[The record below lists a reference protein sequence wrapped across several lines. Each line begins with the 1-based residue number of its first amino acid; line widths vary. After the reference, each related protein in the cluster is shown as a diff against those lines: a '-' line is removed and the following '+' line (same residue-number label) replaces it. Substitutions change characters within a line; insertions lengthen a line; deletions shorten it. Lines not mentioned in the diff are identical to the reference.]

1 MTTEERQALEALRD
15 PPTNPPNIAEDS
27 DDFNLGDIWDGTD
40 ALPISHAGGEFRD
53 LARATDT
60 HIRKDQDGAHRV
72 QRVDNRTRRD
82 RVLRRNLAFN
92 EQIQI
97 MSESYLIWSLEK
109 SQKGFKSFYDRLRSE
124 ETEVT
129 DLNGGQWPVTVVDAF
144 FAEKFVLKI
153 SSTDRTIASALVR
166 QGVMPC
172 SPISP
177 VAGITLEAL
186 ELYRV
191 AHLRNPHLSIQ
202 AFVKTICDLHGV
214 EFHRHISRQ
223 FSIALDIY
231 LQIRRVVASLINKS
245 LRRDSP
251 DWRLKHACPAC
262 TYTLTDEEKLHFKIL
277 YAMDGNDSLKR
288 ILRRSLDDD
297 DDSLGLS
304 SELPTGQVLV
314 SDRYLSRNFVE
325 QFAQDTPCDTGANS
339 LAENSCEGRW
349 KNMDDAKT
357 KKAWG
362 IYDETGVFV
371 AVCRHGFCLLIADMV
386 QSGERAKYPLAI
398 VAKLLDAFGDD
409 LGGGYDIGCQF
420 QTTLDNSSLGPLA
433 RSLRHSCL
441 VGAFHGHAHRRLCQ
455 LFSLTTYIKGIGIED
470 LETCERTF
478 SKSNSLASALRY
490 TSVFHR
496 QQAIDSYFEHNDEL
510 EVYGNLS
517 NFLHGNYKQALEIIA
532 NGEAVLPKVMQ
543 ELKVE
548 DESVFECWL
557 EDEKIYLKGLTREP
571 EEETLQMEYWQRLVN
586 LSASKVALDAGMN
599 MFGTH
604 NTPSYGADIGNTRKV
619 ESTRRHALEDY
630 ERNLKLVQLLECKLG
645 IIARWV
651 PEDEE
656 WQKAGRLVANRKY
669 QRALDRLEGLVVA
682 RIFELAKMNRAG
694 TGYKLRKHIARA
706 LQTRSAAI
714 RSALNTYNNL
724 ASAVYPPR
732 QILKWEDVVEY
743 AFLAD
748 FELLRKTRSDVSQL
762 PWSSPAAR
770 SGMDLYF
777 KMCRARE
784 EICRLNIEVRRLV
797 TYIRDEDKYLR
808 VCEDRL
814 TVANPALAHQ
824 IAIHRNIRGRFN
836 SRHIKRLNDI
846 SKLPGFN
853 GTLVPGLSACTGIGE
868 SASMPD
874 PLIPAN
880 VFAAHIPAHNPSSP
894 IGADTQEDLDEEE
907 IAEEVAEEASR
918 SLQDIITITADFSQ
932 LQVVDNGE
940 VEE

>member
-1 MTTEERQALEALRD
+1 
-15 PPTNPPNIAEDS
+15 
-27 DDFNLGDIWDGTD
+27 
-40 ALPISHAGGEFRD
+40 
-53 LARATDT
+53 
-60 HIRKDQDGAHRV
+60 
-72 QRVDNRTRRD
+72 
-82 RVLRRNLAFN
+82 
-92 EQIQI
+92 
-97 MSESYLIWSLEK
+97 
-109 SQKGFKSFYDRLRSE
+109 
-124 ETEVT
+124 
-129 DLNGGQWPVTVVDAF
+129 
-144 FAEKFVLKI
+144 
-153 SSTDRTIASALVR
+153 
-166 QGVMPC
+166 MPC

-304 SELPTGQVLV
+304 SKLPTGQVLV

-339 LAENSCEGRW
+339 LAENSCEGRLE
-349 KNMDDAKT
+349 KYGRCET
-357 KKAWG
+357 KKLG
-362 IYDETGVFV
+362 VFMTKTGVFV

-386 QSGERAKYPLAI
+386 QSGERYSTVQKYPLAI

-420 QTTLDNSSLGPLA
+420 QTTLDNSSLGPPWA
-433 RSLRHSCL
+433 RSLHHSL
-441 VGAFHGHAHRRLCQ
+441 PGWR

-490 TSVFHR
+490 TSVFHC

-517 NFLHGNYKQALEIIA
+517 NFLHGNYNQALEIIA
-532 NGEAVLPKVMQ
+532 NGEAVLP
-543 ELKVE
+543 
-548 DESVFECWL
+548 
-557 EDEKIYLKGLTREP
+557 KGLTREP

-586 LSASKVALDAGMN
+586 LSAS
-599 MFGTH
+599 
-604 NTPSYGADIGNTRKV
+604 
-619 ESTRRHALEDY
+619 
-630 ERNLKLVQLLECKLG
+630 
-645 IIARWV
+645 
-651 PEDEE
+651 
-656 WQKAGRLVANRKY
+656 KAGRLVANRKY

-694 TGYKLRKHIARA
+694 TGA

>member
-1 MTTEERQALEALRD
+1 
-15 PPTNPPNIAEDS
+15 
-27 DDFNLGDIWDGTD
+27 
-40 ALPISHAGGEFRD
+40 
-53 LARATDT
+53 
-60 HIRKDQDGAHRV
+60 
-72 QRVDNRTRRD
+72 
-82 RVLRRNLAFN
+82 
-92 EQIQI
+92 
-97 MSESYLIWSLEK
+97 
-109 SQKGFKSFYDRLRSE
+109 
-124 ETEVT
+124 
-129 DLNGGQWPVTVVDAF
+129 
-144 FAEKFVLKI
+144 
-153 SSTDRTIASALVR
+153 
-166 QGVMPC
+166 MPC

-441 VGAFHGHAHRRLCQ
+441 VGAFHGHAHRRLC
-455 LFSLTTYIKGIGIED
+455 IGIED

-510 EVYGNLS
+510 EVYGNL
-517 NFLHGNYKQALEIIA
+517 LYIIA

-557 EDEKIYLKGLTREP
+557 EDEKIYLK
-571 EEETLQMEYWQRLVN
+571 ETLQMEYWQRLVN

-932 LQVVDNGE
+932 LQLVVYDSE
-940 VEE
+940 HEEAIRGSNS

>member
-1 MTTEERQALEALRD
+1 
-15 PPTNPPNIAEDS
+15 
-27 DDFNLGDIWDGTD
+27 
-40 ALPISHAGGEFRD
+40 
-53 LARATDT
+53 
-60 HIRKDQDGAHRV
+60 
-72 QRVDNRTRRD
+72 
-82 RVLRRNLAFN
+82 
-92 EQIQI
+92 
-97 MSESYLIWSLEK
+97 
-109 SQKGFKSFYDRLRSE
+109 
-124 ETEVT
+124 
-129 DLNGGQWPVTVVDAF
+129 
-144 FAEKFVLKI
+144 
-153 SSTDRTIASALVR
+153 
-166 QGVMPC
+166 
-172 SPISP
+172 
-177 VAGITLEAL
+177 
-186 ELYRV
+186 
-191 AHLRNPHLSIQ
+191 
-202 AFVKTICDLHGV
+202 
-214 EFHRHISRQ
+214 
-223 FSIALDIY
+223 
-231 LQIRRVVASLINKS
+231 
-245 LRRDSP
+245 
-251 DWRLKHACPAC
+251 
-262 TYTLTDEEKLHFKIL
+262 
-277 YAMDGNDSLKR
+277 
-288 ILRRSLDDD
+288 
-297 DDSLGLS
+297 
-304 SELPTGQVLV
+304 
-314 SDRYLSRNFVE
+314 
-325 QFAQDTPCDTGANS
+325 
-339 LAENSCEGRW
+339 
-349 KNMDDAKT
+349 MDDAKT

-371 AVCRHGFCLLIADMV
+371 AVCCHGFCLLIADMV

-433 RSLRHSCL
+433 VMS
-441 VGAFHGHAHRRLCQ
+441 AF
-455 LFSLTTYIKGIGIED
+455 FIIKGIGIED

-490 TSVFHR
+490 TSIFHR
-496 QQAIDSYFEHNDEL
+496 QQAIDSYFKHNDEL

-548 DESVFECWL
+548 DESVFECLL
-557 EDEKIYLKGLTREP
+557 EDKKIYLKGLTREP

-586 LSASKVALDAGMN
+586 LSASKVALDTGMN
-599 MFGTH
+599 MFGMH
-604 NTPSYGADIGNTRKV
+604 NTPSYGADIGNTHKV

-706 LQTRSAAI
+706 LQTRSATI
-714 RSALNTYNNL
+714 RSTLNTYNNL

-748 FELLRKTRSDVSQL
+748 FELLRKTHSDVSQL

-784 EICRLNIEVRRLV
+784 EICRLNIEVCRLV

-824 IAIHRNIRGRFN
+824 ITIHRNIHGRFN
-836 SRHIKRLNDI
+836 SRHIKRLDDI

-853 GTLVPGLSACTGIGE
+853 GTLVHGLSACTGIGE

-907 IAEEVAEEASR
+907 IAEEVTEEASR

>member
-1 MTTEERQALEALRD
+1 MGSTNRVSKVIKHRVLVLQAASCKQRRETRLQAMTTEERQALEALRD

-53 LARATDT
+53 LARGVLGEVWKL
-60 HIRKDQDGAHRV
+60 KDQDGAHRV

-144 FAEKFVLKI
+144 CGIPSATSHINFQLHLTYIFKSDGLWPR
-153 SSTDRTIASALVR
+153 SSTNPSDATRLTGASN
-166 QGVMPC
+166 M
-172 SPISP
+172 
-177 VAGITLEAL
+177 
-186 ELYRV
+186 
-191 AHLRNPHLSIQ
+191 H
-202 AFVKTICDLHGV
+202 
-214 EFHRHISRQ
+214 
-223 FSIALDIY
+223 
-231 LQIRRVVASLINKS
+231 
-245 LRRDSP
+245 
-251 DWRLKHACPAC
+251 CPAC

-304 SELPTGQVLV
+304 SELPTGQSSLHRIRHVI
-314 SDRYLSRNFVE
+314 RE
-325 QFAQDTPCDTGANS
+325 PIHGA
-339 LAENSCEGRW
+339 
-349 KNMDDAKT
+349 
-357 KKAWG
+357 
-362 IYDETGVFV
+362 
-371 AVCRHGFCLLIADMV
+371 
-386 QSGERAKYPLAI
+386 ERGACKYPLAI

-409 LGGGYDIGCQF
+409 LGGNWYR
-420 QTTLDNSSLGPLA
+420 
-433 RSLRHSCL
+433 RS
-441 VGAFHGHAHRRLCQ
+441 GDF
-455 LFSLTTYIKGIGIED
+455 
-470 LETCERTF
+470 
-478 SKSNSLASALRY
+478 
-490 TSVFHR
+490 VFHR

-517 NFLHGNYKQALEIIA
+517 LEIIA

-656 WQKAGRLVANRKY
+656 WQKAGRLVWSWLAF
-669 QRALDRLEGLVVA
+669 
-682 RIFELAKMNRAG
+682 FELAKMNRAG

-706 LQTRSAAI
+706 LQTRSA
-714 RSALNTYNNL
+714 RHQC
-724 ASAVYPPR
+724 PPSTHTTTLPVR
-732 QILKWEDVVEY
+732 CTLPGKY
-743 AFLAD
+743 SSGRMLSSTPFLAD

-777 KMCRARE
+777 KCVEHAR
-784 EICRLNIEVRRLV
+784 RFVVLNIEVRCLV

-814 TVANPALAHQ
+814 TVANPCPCPS

>member
-53 LARATDT
+53 LARGVLGEVWKL
-60 HIRKDQDGAHRV
+60 KDQDGAHRV

-109 SQKGFKSFYDRLRSE
+109 SQKGFKSFYDCLRSK

-153 SSTDRTIASALVR
+153 SSTDHTIASAL
-166 QGVMPC
+166 
-172 SPISP
+172 
-177 VAGITLEAL
+177 
-186 ELYRV
+186 
-191 AHLRNPHLSIQ
+191 
-202 AFVKTICDLHGV
+202 
-214 EFHRHISRQ
+214 
-223 FSIALDIY
+223 
-231 LQIRRVVASLINKS
+231 
-245 LRRDSP
+245 
-251 DWRLKHACPAC
+251 
-262 TYTLTDEEKLHFKIL
+262 
-277 YAMDGNDSLKR
+277 
-288 ILRRSLDDD
+288 
-297 DDSLGLS
+297 
-304 SELPTGQVLV
+304 VLV

-325 QFAQDTPCDTGANS
+325 QFARDTPCDTGANS
-339 LAENSCEGRW
+339 ESGRELMRRPVE
-349 KNMDDAKT
+349 KYGRCKD

-371 AVCRHGFCLLIADMV
+371 AVCRHGFCLLITDMV
-386 QSGERAKYPLAI
+386 QSGEQYSNSAKYPLAI
-398 VAKLLDAFGDD
+398 VAKLLDAFGND
-409 LGGGYDIGCQF
+409 LGSGYDIGC
-420 QTTLDNSSLGPLA
+420 
-433 RSLRHSCL
+433 
-441 VGAFHGHAHRRLCQ
+441 
-455 LFSLTTYIKGIGIED
+455 IGIKD

-496 QQAIDSYFEHNDEL
+496 QQAIDSYFEHNNEL

-586 LSASKVALDAGMN
+586 LSASN
-599 MFGTH
+599 M
-604 NTPSYGADIGNTRKV
+604 
-619 ESTRRHALEDY
+619 RRHALEDY

-682 RIFELAKMNRAG
+682 HIFELAKMNRAG
-694 TGYKLRKHIARA
+694 TGYKLREHIARA

-724 ASAVYPPR
+724 ASVVYPPR

-748 FELLRKTRSDVSQL
+748 FELLQKTRSNVSQL

-770 SGMDLYF
+770 M
-777 KMCRARE
+777 
-784 EICRLNIEVRRLV
+784 
-797 TYIRDEDKYLR
+797 TYIRDEDKYLQ

-836 SRHIKRLNDI
+836 SRHIKRLDDI

-853 GTLVPGLSACTGIGE
+853 GTLVPGLSACTGIRE
-868 SASMPD
+868 SASVPD

-907 IAEEVAEEASR
+907 ITEEVAEEASR